1 MRKGL
6 RTYLIV
12 SWSVVVSAIAI
23 AQDAPKPRVSNDPMT
38 AEQIAIYRAVLENYL
53 KGSERGL
60 NLAKQTEPLERS
72 GPFWDEHCT
81 KSIALEPAPPARA
94 LVHTLDP
101 AVAPSD
107 KVVLVDP
114 DAQTQ
119 TVKENDPQKLVKR
132 AIEDGEKVTDE
143 QIGDAVKTAV
153 KTGLFTL
160 SEIVFDAWHR
170 NAVVSYSF
178 YCGELCGHG
187 NLVILKK
194 VGAKW
199 KIKKQCGGWVS

>member
-1 MRKGL
+1 
-6 RTYLIV
+6 
-12 SWSVVVSAIAI
+12 
-23 AQDAPKPRVSNDPMT
+23 
-38 AEQIAIYRAVLENYL
+38 
-53 KGSERGL
+53 
-60 NLAKQTEPLERS
+60 
-72 GPFWDEHCT
+72 
-81 KSIALEPAPPARA
+81 
-94 LVHTLDP
+94 
-101 AVAPSD
+101 
-107 KVVLVDP
+107 VVLVDP

-132 AIEDGEKVTDE
+132 GIEDGEKVTDE
-143 QIGDAVKTAV
+143 QIGDAVKTAF

-160 SEIVFDAWHR
+160 SEIVFDARHR